1 MNPGTQLVKRVKFH
15 MFLLLELLIS
25 DGNLLSC
32 GPNASCN
39 NITYPMQPEANERG
53 HRRRGLGNQGKADL
67 PRCLNGS
74 LDWFAIFSARPFFE
88 SVPQRPQSRSTDVR
102 ADLCFKSLA
111 ESFVLY
117 VTLASC
123 PDTSWNWKH

>member
-1 MNPGTQLVKRVKFH
+1 MNPGTQLVKHVKFH

-25 DGNLLSC
+25 DDNLLSC

-53 HRRRGLGNQGKADL
+53 HRRRGLGDQGKADL

-74 LDWFAIFSARPFFE
+74 LDWCAIFSARPFFE
-88 SVPQRPQSRSTDVR
+88 SVPQSRSTDVR

-111 ESFVLY
+111 ENFCTVCNIGFL
-117 VTLASC
+117 
-123 PDTSWNWKH
+123 P